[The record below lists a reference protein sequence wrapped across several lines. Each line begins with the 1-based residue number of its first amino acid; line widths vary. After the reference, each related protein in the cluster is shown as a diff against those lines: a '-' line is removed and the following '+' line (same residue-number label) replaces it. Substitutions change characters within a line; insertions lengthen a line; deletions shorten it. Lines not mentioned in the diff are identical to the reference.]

1 MLAMSSSR
9 PIGFSM
15 KSSAP
20 AFMALTAIGTS
31 ALPVIMIAGKRW
43 PSSWSFS
50 SSSSPLIP
58 GR

>member
-1 MLAMSSSR
+1 MLAISSSR

-20 AFMALTAIGTS
+20 AFIASTAIGTS
-31 ALPVIMIAGKRW
+31 LLPVIMIEGMRW
-43 PSSWSFS
+43 PSSWSFRS
-50 SSSSPLIP
+50 NSSPLIP